1 MKVFIFNVLLLLL
14 FSQQAFMQ
22 NTISG
27 IVTDENAQPLPGATI
42 IVSGTNKGTTTDFD
56 GGFTIE
62 AKQDDILDVSYVG
75 FQKTSITIGANKTY
89 KITLQ
94 EDAAELDEIVVV
106 GYGTQKKVNLTGS
119 VEMVTFKDEVNQPV
133 TNAGQLLY
141 GRFSGVQLTQSSG
154 SPGADGS
161 SITIRGVGT
170 FGNRSPLVIIDNIQ
184 YDDLTAFNSLAPQDI
199 ASISVLK
206 DAAALSIYGSRAANG
221 VILVTTRGGEN
232 NKFDISYNTYYG
244 VQDVTV
250 KPKFLGAFD
259 YATLMNEK
267 FRNEDGPGF
276 QPRYT
281 EEQLQAIRTGSL
293 PNQFSDTDW
302 ADIVLKQ
309 ASIQNHNISFS
320 GGSEKTTYR
329 VSLGYLGQD
338 AIVKSKLKFER
349 YNLSLNINS
358 KLKDWFTLSSV
369 TNAFWRH
376 NEGPTGGQGAFDGDN
391 GIIYSFQRTA
401 PTIPLFLSNGE
412 YAVVDGAWQNSNF
425 SFPTQ
430 NPLRRGFLGNF
441 ESDAINISQRIGATI
456 QLSKNLT
463 FETSGS
469 ANLIYNNT
477 SDFNP
482 TDTTFDYDGVL
493 VGQTIFNNLDN
504 TTNFEY
510 TLLNEN
516 ILRFNKTFN
525 EAHNFGALLG
535 YSAIYVKND
544 GFSGTL
550 SGFPTNNV
558 EEFNGGGILNPAV
571 SGAAFEDT
579 TQSFFGRLSYNYK
592 EKYFAEFNLRRDG
605 SSKFGPAN
613 AYGNFPAASAG
624 WRISKENFM
633 KKLDFVNNLKVRGSW
648 GITGNDRI
656 GRNIWEQTYNPNQD
670 YVLGI
675 PGADIVGVAITSLAN
690 PTIRWEETEQI
701 DLGLDASLFKNK
713 VEFSAVYFS
722 KESKD
727 ILYTNFPVPNTLGIG
742 NLGAQNA
749 ASMINKG
756 LELSLN
762 YRGNIGEVKFSLGG
776 NMTKFL
782 KAAEVTGLGDGGEET
797 IGGDNII
804 RIGEPFRAYF
814 GWQALGVF
822 QTPEEVANAPVQF
835 GNTNTA
841 PGDLKYA
848 DISGPEGVPDGVID
862 GDDRVVIGNPNPDIL
877 VNFNGSI
884 EYKGFDLNVLF
895 QGVSGVDRLLM
906 GNGNLPMS
914 DDRSNALT
922 YWLNRW
928 TPENPSTTLPRV
940 GGLNNTR
947 VSTFY
952 IQDVSYLRVK
962 SLELGYSL
970 PSDVLERI
978 NISKLRIY
986 LGAQNLFTFTDLEN
1000 FDPEGANGAQS
1011 NRNPPLYKTITVG
1024 LNVKL

>member
-1 MKVFIFNVLLLLL
+1 MKVPIFYFLLL
-14 FSQQAFMQ
+14 FGSIGVIFSQ

-27 IVTDENAQPLPGATI
+27 IVTDANGELLPGAT
-42 IVSGTNKGTTTDFD
+42 VLVKNSNKGTTTDFD
-56 GGFTIE
+56 GAFKIE
-62 AKQDDILDVSYVG
+62 AKEGDVLEVSYLGYTTVSV
-75 FQKTSITIGANKTY
+75 KVTVKKNYTISLNENSA
-89 KITLQ
+89 Q
-94 EDAAELDEIVVV
+94 LDEIVIV
-106 GYGTQKKVNLTGS
+106 GYGTQRKVNLTGS

-141 GRFSGVQLTQSSG
+141 GRFSGIQLTQSSG

-184 YDDLTAFNSLAPQDI
+184 YDDLAAFNSLTPQDI
-199 ASISVLK
+199 ATISVLK
-206 DAAALSIYGSRAANG
+206 DAASLSIYGSRAANG
-221 VILVTTRGGEN
+221 VILVTTRSGKKD
-232 NKFDISYNTYYG
+232 KFDISYNTYYG

-281 EEQLQAIRTGSL
+281 EDQLEFIRTGAL
-293 PNQFSDTDW
+293 PNQFSNTDW
-302 ADIVLKQ
+302 ADAVLQK
-309 ASIQNHNISFS
+309 ASMQSHNISFS

-329 VSLGYLGQD
+329 VSLGYLGQN
-338 AIVKSKLKFER
+338 AIVKSKFKFER

-376 NEGPTGGQGAFDGDN
+376 NEGPTGGQSAFDGGN

-401 PTIPLFLSNGE
+401 PTIPLFLSNGD
-412 YAVVDGAWQNSNF
+412 YGVVDGAWQNSNF

-456 QLSKNLT
+456 QLSENLT

-482 TDTTFDYDGVL
+482 TDTTFDYDGVI
-493 VGQTIFNNLDN
+493 VGQTIFNNLN
-504 TTNFEY
+504 NSTNFEY

-525 EAHNFGALLG
+525 ESHNFGALLG

-571 SGAAFEDT
+571 SGAAYEDT
-579 TQSFFGRLSYNYK
+579 TQSFFGRVSYNYQ
-592 EKYFAEFNLRRDG
+592 EKYFTEFNLRRDG
-605 SSKFGPAN
+605 SSKFGAAN
-613 AYGNFPAASAG
+613 AYGNFPAASVG
-624 WRISKENFM
+624 WRISKEKFM
-633 KKLDFVNNLKVRGSW
+633 QKLDFVNNLKIRGSW

-656 GRNIWEQTYNPNQD
+656 GRNIWEQTYDPNQD
-670 YVLGI
+670 YFLGI
-675 PGADIVGVAITSLAN
+675 PGADVVGVAITSLAN
-690 PTIRWEETEQI
+690 PTIRWEESEQI
-701 DLGLDASLFKNK
+701 DLGLDASLFNNK
-713 VEFSAVYFS
+713 LEFSAVYFS

-727 ILYTNFPVPNTLGIG
+727 ILYTNFPVPNTLGIS

-762 YRGNIGEVKFSLGG
+762 YRGNLGEAKFSVGG

-797 IGGDNII
+797 IGDDNII
-804 RIGEPFRAYF
+804 RIGEPFRAYY
-814 GWQALGVF
+814 GWKSIGVF
-822 QTPEEVANAPVQF
+822 QTQEEVDNAPVQF
-835 GNTNTA
+835 GNNNTA
-841 PGDLKYA
+841 PGDLIYA
-848 DISGPEGVPDGVID
+848 DISGPNGVPDGVVD
-862 GDDRVVIGNPNPDIL
+862 GDDRTVIGNPNPDIL
-877 VNFNGSI
+877 INFNGSI
-884 EYKGFDLNVLF
+884 EYKDFDLNVLF
-895 QGVSGVDRLLM
+895 QGVSGVDRLLL
-906 GNGNLPMS
+906 GNGNLPFE

-922 YWLNRW
+922 YWINRW
-928 TPENPSTTLPRV
+928 TPENPSTSLPRL
-940 GGLNNTR
+940 GGQNNSR

-970 PSDVLERI
+970 PNDVLKRI
-978 NISKLRIY
+978 NISKLRLY
-986 LGAQNLFTFTDLEN
+986 VGAQNLFTFTDLEN
-1000 FDPEGANGAQS
+1000 FDPEGANGGQS
-1011 NRNPPLYKTITVG
+1011 NRNAPLYKTITLG
-1024 LNVKL
+1024 LNVKF